1 MDLLTKVSDINCRPI
16 RAHASDA
23 GMDLK
28 STISTV
34 LEIDTSIVIDSG
46 VAFKIPIGYV
56 GLVFAR
62 SGMAKYN
69 VSPANCVGVID
80 SEYRGNVKINLHN
93 YSSTPYKIEKYDRI
107 GQIVIL
113 PIALPNLI
121 IADWDDNIWFDTDRG
136 LGGFGSTG
144 IK

>member
-1 MDLLTKVSDINCRPI
+1 MQLLTKVNDINCTPV
-16 RAHASDA
+16 RAHPSDA
-23 GMDLK
+23 GLDLR

-34 LEIDTSIVIDSG
+34 LEANTSIVIDSG
-46 VAFKIPIGYV
+46 VAFKIPVGFV

-62 SGMAKYN
+62 SGMAKHN

-80 SEYRGNVKINLHN
+80 SGFSGSVKINLHN

-113 PIALPNLI
+113 PIALPTLVI
-121 IADWDDNIWFDTDRG
+121 DDWDDNIWFDTDRG
-136 LGGFGSTG
+136 TNGFGSTG